1 MPVPCR
7 LGPEDEMDGKKLSTA
22 NSSNPSLNSSGRRS
36 SIDSTHSTK
45 GSSTRNKLARL
56 LPGRKAGRAS
66 IQNDSSPKNEAPII
80 DPKDLNLVDS
90 GDDDLLTFD
99 DDER

>member
-1 MPVPCR
+1 
-7 LGPEDEMDGKKLSTA
+7 MDGKKLSGA
-22 NSSNPSLNSSGRRS
+22 NSSNLSLNSSGRRS

-56 LPGRKAGRAS
+56 LPGRKARRAS
-66 IQNDSSPKNEAPII
+66 IQNDPSRPGSGGPQNEAPII
-80 DPKDLNLVDS
+80 DSKDLNLVDS
-90 GDDDLLTFD
+90 GDDDLLTFE